1 MWVVTSLDVKTCT
14 AQDQAVL
21 EQLLRNVWASGSEW
35 ELHLPKRDSVT
46 FLVFQHE
53 QLLGMMTRFERS
65 FHPFT
70 TTLEFAIDPA
80 TDNSLRPQLEEA
92 LFERIVRDVAK
103 DRIFRVQLLEHQLQE
118 IQFLQRKQFLEMR
131 RTWIPKV
138 NVLSLS
144 VHLFEDSLNAILER
158 GYSVRGLNELRH
170 DPEFMRRLTEVN
182 REYYLAMHQIN
193 PPRNCNLHEWQSIA
207 YDEDLIPEAAFVV
220 LKNDQIAAFSSLC
233 LSDSED
239 GCDVAWFASTPE
251 HVTDSLLLNQALK
264 AKELEYARTKAITTL
279 CFEFDSTDPQ
289 SMALLET
296 MPIDRGLVW
305 ITYQTGI
312 PEI

>member
-1 MWVVTSLDVKTCT
+1 VTSLDVKTCT

-21 EQLLRNVWASGSEW
+21 EQLLRNAWASGSESEW
-35 ELHLPKRDSVT
+35 ELYLPKRDSVT
-46 FLVFQHE
+46 FLAFQHE
-53 QLLGMMTRFERS
+53 QLLGMMTRFERP

-80 TDNSLRPQLEEA
+80 TDNGLRRQLEEA
-92 LFERIVRDVAK
+92 LFERIVCDVAK
-103 DRIFRVQLLEHQLQE
+103 DRIFRAQVLEHQLQE

-131 RTWIPKV
+131 RTWTPKV
-138 NVLSLS
+138 NVSGLPAD
-144 VHLFEDSLNAILER
+144 LFVDSLNAILER
-158 GYSVRGLNELRH
+158 GYSIHRFNELRH
-170 DPEFMRRLTEVN
+170 DPEFMRRLTEAN
-182 REYYLAMHQIN
+182 REYYLATHQIN
-193 PPRNCNLHEWQSIA
+193 PPRNCNLHEWKSIA
-207 YDEDLIPEAAFVV
+207 YDEDLIPEAAFVA

-239 GCDVAWFASTPE
+239 GCDVAWFASIPE
-251 HVTDSLLLNQALK
+251 HLTDSLLLNQALK
-264 AKELEYARTKAITTL
+264 AKELEYAQKHAITNL

-296 MPIDRGLVW
+296 MPIDRGLAW

-312 PEI
+312 PET